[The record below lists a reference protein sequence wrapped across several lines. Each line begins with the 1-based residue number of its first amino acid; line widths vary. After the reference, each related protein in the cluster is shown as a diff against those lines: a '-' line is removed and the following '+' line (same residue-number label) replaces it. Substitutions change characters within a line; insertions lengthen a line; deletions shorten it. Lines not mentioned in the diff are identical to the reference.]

1 MTDDLS
7 SIAKSIAAE
16 SAEITE
22 RLRQS
27 EVQRIIERI
36 GTESDESLADIA
48 AIAAQICMVPVSTI
62 TLIDDVKQYIKGM
75 VGMSEEVRVL
85 NRFEGICNIT
95 IQSPDTNTIFYDA
108 SVDDRIKGLPVVD
121 GTYDYI
127 KFYAGLPLVTP
138 SGFAIGSMCVID
150 RMPRKLRK
158 DQLQAVE
165 RLRKL
170 ALRILLGN

>member
-7 SIAKSIAAE
+7 SIAKSITAE

-22 RLRQS
+22 RLRQG
-27 EVQRIIERI
+27 EVQRIIDRI
-36 GTESDESLADIA
+36 GTEPDTNLADIA

-62 TLIDDVKQYIKGM
+62 TLIDDAKQYIKGM

-108 SVDDRIKGLPVVD
+108 TVDDRIKGLPVVD

-138 SGFAIGSMCVID
+138 AGYAIGSMCVID